1 METEKGIFSF
11 MDKYILGLNIAN
23 HDSAAALIK
32 NGEIVKFVE
41 QERVSRNK
49 LALGEAPVDAILE
62 CLKSERI
69 TIKDIEAVSV
79 GMDWKYRNKLY
90 QMTAEEKAKYEIFE
104 DPNFYLPEN
113 VFGNQLPPIHIVK
126 HHLAHAA
133 SACRVSDFKECAV
146 LVIDNR
152 GEDASTSLG
161 IYKGGKINFFRQ
173 VNIQNSLGI
182 FYNRAARFT
191 GLYGKYREVGKFMG
205 LASYGVPSMKMPL
218 SYSEDKN
225 LFKELPNLDKNG
237 IFDSIEERT
246 SQFKQY
252 FEENCFPYE
261 SGNSDEIMS
270 YANFAASVQKALEDT
285 LIGFVKELKEVTRM
299 DNLVISGGIAL
310 NCSANGKIVK
320 TGIFKN
326 VFVPPFPSDAGT
338 AVGAA
343 LEIYHKLFGKAHT
356 ESKLVM
362 AGLGTSYSQET
373 VISELKPYV
382 DSNSISYS
390 IKDERELYDFV
401 AKAIA
406 DGNIIGWM
414 QDGFEAGPRALGYRS
429 LLADPRTR
437 RSLIRLNKVKQRE
450 MWRPI
455 APSVLSEKYSEYFE
469 GNADSRYF
477 MNVAAIVLE
486 NKRKEIPAVVH
497 VDTTARPQ
505 AVTCKQQKYYNLLS
519 AFYRLTGVP
528 VLCNTSFNRKG
539 EPLVNTP
546 KDAIECFLNCE
557 IDMLVIGN
565 IVIRRNA
572 C

>member
-1 METEKGIFSF
+1 M
-11 MDKYILGLNIAN
+11 L
-23 HDSAAALIK
+23 
-32 NGEIVKFVE
+32 
-41 QERVSRNK
+41 
-49 LALGEAPVDAILE
+49 
-62 CLKSERI
+62 
-69 TIKDIEAVSV
+69 
-79 GMDWKYRNKLY
+79 
-90 QMTAEEKAKYEIFE
+90 
-104 DPNFYLPEN
+104 
-113 VFGNQLPPIHIVK
+113 
-126 HHLAHAA
+126 
-133 SACRVSDFKECAV
+133 
-146 LVIDNR
+146 
-152 GEDASTSLG
+152 
-161 IYKGGKINFFRQ
+161 FR
-173 VNIQNSLGI
+173 S
-182 FYNRAARFT
+182 
-191 GLYGKYREVGKFMG
+191 
-205 LASYGVPSMKMPL
+205 
-218 SYSEDKN
+218 
-225 LFKELPNLDKNG
+225 
-237 IFDSIEERT
+237 
-246 SQFKQY
+246 
-252 FEENCFPYE
+252 
-261 SGNSDEIMS
+261 
-270 YANFAASVQKALEDT
+270 
-285 LIGFVKELKEVTRM
+285 
-299 DNLVISGGIAL
+299 
-310 NCSANGKIVK
+310 
-320 TGIFKN
+320 
-326 VFVPPFPSDAGT
+326 
-338 AVGAA
+338 
-343 LEIYHKLFGKAHT
+343 EIYHKLFGKAQT

-390 IKDERELYDFV
+390 VKEERELYDFV

-406 DGNIIGWM
+406 EGNIIGWM

-469 GNADSRYF
+469 GKADSRYF